1 MKKAISILAAMLLF
15 ITRAAG
21 MEPHPFYVSY
31 SGEHGLFDTN
41 IIGCCQDGF
50 GRLWVGTS
58 DGIYIYTGNK
68 FTQFTN
74 KGYQLYCSKLTMD
87 ISIDG
92 DGCIWIMTSKGVGY
106 YDPFSGLFKSIE
118 VEMLGDRSWDMCTDS
133 KGRVWLAMG
142 KRIWRYDKEDS
153 SLTLIA
159 TKTSDVTDICIN
171 GETILFSDHDGGIYL
186 FSEGAN
192 RLESFKSPIVSDNGP
207 KTGYRKLAFIDS
219 YRILTST
226 TDGDVITIDLS
237 TKKEEKLL
245 RISDYDKDMKVL
257 CLMVRGTEYWIGT
270 SSGVIIYDSQTGEKD
285 LQLSGYGGRWSLAG
299 QYVTG
304 LFNDR
309 DGNVWATTRNGL
321 RGWMDFHGYYNR
333 YIIDG
338 TNNAPAGTSIKSVEE
353 SSDGRIWFGTLDG
366 KCFCF
371 TPETRVFKDYTELMG
386 LPNFAAV
393 NEIVAQGSRLW
404 VSSYGFGLT
413 VFDLKTNKV
422 LARINAPYI
431 QSISVIPGMQFEAY
445 IGGNDGIYHLEDP
458 ARPPVH
464 IEGIARNMIP
474 DMTQP
479 VDGKIWFAS
488 YGNGF
493 GMIDTKTKS
502 YYEYDV
508 SGNPDKCRSDFIN
521 AVKVSDD
528 GTIWVA
534 SEEQG
539 ICKVTMEGKEIREA
553 RYCSVDDG
561 LPANNIRGIN
571 ISGDDVWL
579 TLPNMICQISRDN
592 LQVCGEFLQDDEV
605 MGCQFTT
612 LAGVKA
618 SNGFIYYGTSQ
629 GIIELQPERMHDLFD
644 GKSVLI
650 NNVTVGGLDNR
661 KTITE
666 VNRSVIASQVIKV
679 RQKDAPILAV
689 SFSTMVYGNPNLV
702 NYTCTLKGPGFENTT
717 TTTEIPVEY
726 LGLRPGKYVFTVSID
741 GETTNKSTDSKQI
754 IILAPWYRSKLAY
767 AVYIILVI
775 ALIMMIMDARQR
787 ASRKRFETEAKID
800 EEQRQKKLLQDKIDF
815 MTNVTHEIRT
825 PVSVI
830 SILVDKL
837 LGTEKE
843 LTADQTVMKMNVQKI
858 SQLCN
863 ELLDLRRLQ
872 EGNMVINLRPE
883 HALDILKNVSDTF
896 GGILSEKGIKMELNL
911 PEEDIV
917 VNCDRTAADSI
928 LTNLLSNAMKYCD
941 SRISVDLYKVG
952 NTVSFSVSSDGKLIP
967 PEESEKI
974 FDTFYQSKAI
984 DSKGTGIG
992 LTFARSLARKQGGN
1006 LYLDTSVK
1014 DMNSFVLELPAG
1026 SSVQENRDEDNAT
1039 DNINGGE
1046 DTTATEALNEA
1057 HMLVVEDD
1065 DSLRTIIANVLSAD
1079 YPVLTAS
1086 DGEEAAGL
1094 LERNNI
1100 EVVISDI
1107 MMPKMNGYEL
1117 CNLIKSN
1124 ISYSH
1129 ISVILLTAAAG
1140 TDTQLKT
1147 LRCGADSYLEKP
1159 FSMNVLRT
1167 TIENIRLN
1175 RKIRNGQF
1183 ASFPLSKMEIN
1194 VSGNTEAEF
1203 MDRLHSIVLEHMSD
1217 TEMTTT
1223 ELAEMMRIP
1232 RKTLIYKL
1240 KINTG
1245 LSINEYIRLCRL
1257 KKAAELLSENKYKVK
1272 EVAYYVGYSSSSYFA
1287 KHFTAQFGMTPT
1299 EFLMQQKGE

>member
-1 MKKAISILAAMLLF
+1 
-15 ITRAAG
+15 
-21 MEPHPFYVSY
+21 
-31 SGEHGLFDTN
+31 
-41 IIGCCQDGF
+41 
-50 GRLWVGTS
+50 
-58 DGIYIYTGNK
+58 
-68 FTQFTN
+68 
-74 KGYQLYCSKLTMD
+74 
-87 ISIDG
+87 
-92 DGCIWIMTSKGVGY
+92 
-106 YDPFSGLFKSIE
+106 
-118 VEMLGDRSWDMCTDS
+118 
-133 KGRVWLAMG
+133 
-142 KRIWRYDKEDS
+142 
-153 SLTLIA
+153 
-159 TKTSDVTDICIN
+159 
-171 GETILFSDHDGGIYL
+171 
-186 FSEGAN
+186 
-192 RLESFKSPIVSDNGP
+192 
-207 KTGYRKLAFIDS
+207 
-219 YRILTST
+219 
-226 TDGDVITIDLS
+226 
-237 TKKEEKLL
+237 
-245 RISDYDKDMKVL
+245 
-257 CLMVRGTEYWIGT
+257 
-270 SSGVIIYDSQTGEKD
+270 
-285 LQLSGYGGRWSLAG
+285 
-299 QYVTG
+299 
-304 LFNDR
+304 
-309 DGNVWATTRNGL
+309 
-321 RGWMDFHGYYNR
+321 
-333 YIIDG
+333 
-338 TNNAPAGTSIKSVEE
+338 
-353 SSDGRIWFGTLDG
+353 
-366 KCFCF
+366 
-371 TPETRVFKDYTELMG
+371 
-386 LPNFAAV
+386 
-393 NEIVAQGSRLW
+393 
-404 VSSYGFGLT
+404 
-413 VFDLKTNKV
+413 
-422 LARINAPYI
+422 
-431 QSISVIPGMQFEAY
+431 
-445 IGGNDGIYHLEDP
+445 
-458 ARPPVH
+458 
-464 IEGIARNMIP
+464 
-474 DMTQP
+474 
-479 VDGKIWFAS
+479 
-488 YGNGF
+488 
-493 GMIDTKTKS
+493 
-502 YYEYDV
+502 
-508 SGNPDKCRSDFIN
+508 
-521 AVKVSDD
+521 
-528 GTIWVA
+528 
-534 SEEQG
+534 
-539 ICKVTMEGKEIREA
+539 
-553 RYCSVDDG
+553 
-561 LPANNIRGIN
+561 
-571 ISGDDVWL
+571 
-579 TLPNMICQISRDN
+579 
-592 LQVCGEFLQDDEV
+592 
-605 MGCQFTT
+605 
-612 LAGVKA
+612 
-618 SNGFIYYGTSQ
+618 
-629 GIIELQPERMHDLFD
+629 
-644 GKSVLI
+644 
-650 NNVTVGGLDNR
+650 
-661 KTITE
+661 
-666 VNRSVIASQVIKV
+666 
-679 RQKDAPILAV
+679 
-689 SFSTMVYGNPNLV
+689 
-702 NYTCTLKGPGFENTT
+702 
-717 TTTEIPVEY
+717 
-726 LGLRPGKYVFTVSID
+726 
-741 GETTNKSTDSKQI
+741 
-754 IILAPWYRSKLAY
+754 
-767 AVYIILVI
+767 
-775 ALIMMIMDARQR
+775 
-787 ASRKRFETEAKID
+787 
-800 EEQRQKKLLQDKIDF
+800 
-815 MTNVTHEIRT
+815 
-825 PVSVI
+825 
-830 SILVDKL
+830 
-837 LGTEKE
+837 
-843 LTADQTVMKMNVQKI
+843 
-858 SQLCN
+858 
-863 ELLDLRRLQ
+863 
-872 EGNMVINLRPE
+872 MVINLRPE

-917 VNCDRTAADSI
+917 LNCDRTAADSI